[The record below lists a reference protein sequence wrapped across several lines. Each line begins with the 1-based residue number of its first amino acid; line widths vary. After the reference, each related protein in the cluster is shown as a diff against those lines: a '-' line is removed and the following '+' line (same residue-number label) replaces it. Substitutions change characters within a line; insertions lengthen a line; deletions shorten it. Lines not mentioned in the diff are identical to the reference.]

1 MIAIE
6 GTYYN
11 GNIELSEIIDTIEP
25 VKVIITF
32 IDEKICLPAKSLKRE
47 KFHFDKAREIS
58 KVLNSS
64 LSNELIEERKKEV

>member
-11 GNIELSEIIDTIEP
+11 GNVELSEIIDTLEP

-32 IDEKICLPAKSLKRE
+32 IDENICLPAKSLKRE